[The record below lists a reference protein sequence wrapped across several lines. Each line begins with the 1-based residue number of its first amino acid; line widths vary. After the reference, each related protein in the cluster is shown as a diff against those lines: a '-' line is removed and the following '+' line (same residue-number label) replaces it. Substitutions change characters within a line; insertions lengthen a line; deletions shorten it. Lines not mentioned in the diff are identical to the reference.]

1 MMNDKDKIIA
11 KIKESAYENVN
22 KKMEEE
28 RKRVERVINNEVKD
42 VERCLK
48 YIENKMVYKIIK
60 TNRYTTKEY
69 RLADENTFFEDYNK
83 ELEYE
88 WQRGIKFRDPSKNP
102 ARPLFEVNRE
112 DYYDIRYIINH
123 YEERVNDYTR
133 KLNSL
138 NNQFEEIKEK
148 ADKLLEQELYIKKL
162 IEQYKQVDIDETYL
176 KDLEE
181 DW

>member
-1 MMNDKDKIIA
+1 MSDKDKIIA

-28 RKRVERVINNEVKD
+28 RKRVERVINNEVND

-60 TNRYTTKEY
+60 NKYTTKEY
-69 RLADENTFFEDYNK
+69 RLADVNTFFEDYNK
-83 ELEYE
+83 DVEYG
-88 WQRGIKFRDPSKNP
+88 WKKGIRFRDSSKNFT
-102 ARPLFEVNRE
+102 RPLFEVNGE
-112 DYYDIRYIINH
+112 YYYDIRYIINH

-133 KLNSL
+133 QLNSL
-138 NNQFEEIKEK
+138 NNEFREIKEK
-148 ADKLLEQELYIKKL
+148 ADKLIQQESHIKKL
-162 IEQYKQVDIDETYL
+162 IEQYKKVDIDESYL